1 MVTVARRR
9 FHGWIENHGRRV
21 AAVLSRRLDPEQA
34 KKAAREVPSPDCI
47 PNLDPSLREL
57 LKPVVRLLEDH
68 DFNVTWDRLASDP
81 TNELA
86 CIGRFDSVAA
96 LDNRVRQLFDADEC
110 ARVLVQ
116 RAAVWR
122 RLICL
127 LAVLPRLGPVETRAT
142 ICAHDEH
149 VVTRLP
155 ANPTKPSE
163 LHDAIRALFGEELAG
178 ELLQHCSDEITAPAP
193 ERERLL
199 GIAQQYDLPIQR
211 IAEVE
216 HALTAPRRHQARAL
230 KKRTEKLAKDQVAPH
245 APPGLAPEPAQP
257 RPANQGPKQVVAIK
271 VDPGRDR
278 RRCEIGDEAEQWA
291 LAAVLDPLLRADAP
305 QREEAI
311 TPWRHCSSVSK
322 ANRWDGRLVLP
333 PRLARDIDEEDL
345 IDALT
350 GLLHVSRYSDAFGF
364 DLLGWLPPADGA
376 APHALCIE
384 VKGSLEGKFILS
396 SGEWSRAKQFHREGN
411 GTSYAVLVVRRG
423 GAAGVPSHLDL
434 LADPY
439 ALLRGRRLKANVEGY
454 RIEYRSNRGS

>member
-1 MVTVARRR
+1 M
-9 FHGWIENHGRRV
+9 
-21 AAVLSRRLDPEQA
+21 
-34 KKAAREVPSPDCI
+34 
-47 PNLDPSLREL
+47 
-57 LKPVVRLLEDH
+57 
-68 DFNVTWDRLASDP
+68 
-81 TNELA
+81 
-86 CIGRFDSVAA
+86 
-96 LDNRVRQLFDADEC
+96 
-110 ARVLVQ
+110 
-116 RAAVWR
+116 
-122 RLICL
+122 
-127 LAVLPRLGPVETRAT
+127 ETRAT

-245 APPGLAPEPAQP
+245 APPGLAAPEPAQP

-311 TPWRHCSSVSK
+311 TAVETLLKKRFKGEPV
-322 ANRWDGRLVLP
+322 GRALGFAAQA
-333 PRLARDIDEEDL
+333 RARDIDEEDL